1 MNNCQSSIP
10 MSLPIMTIDMRK
22 RRIRLYKQTL
32 RLLDNPEYVQF
43 LVNPSEHIFAVKS
56 SAATGISAQKIYWTI
71 LNGNG
76 KCCEFYSKNLI
87 ETLQSHFFNGS
98 DEHTY
103 RVIGEYN
110 DRKKAVIFDLN
121 QSEPISYE
129 PEAVE

>member
-1 MNNCQSSIP
+1 MP
-10 MSLPIMTIDMRK
+10 LSLPIMTIDMRK
-22 RRIRLYKQTL
+22 KRIRLYKHTL

-43 LVNPSEHIFAVKS
+43 LVNPSKHVFAVKS
-56 SAATGISAQKIYWTI
+56 CAATGISAQKIYWTL

-87 ETLQSHFFNGS
+87 ETIQSQFFGGP

-110 DRKKAVIFDLN
+110 DRKKAVIFDLK
-121 QSEPISYE
+121 QSEPIAYE
-129 PEAVE
+129 PEAVG